1 MSTYIEWNQL
11 LADSIFTFE
20 KSQHPV
26 FIDLDASAL
35 EELVEKTGLTLTEII
50 ADVSKALLEKS
61 TPDSKFL
68 KNIQDDV
75 LKWRRNDSDTNPM
88 CPPPVLPVLLLASA
102 AAENMG
108 EGEVKISAYYVHL
121 MRILELDDTLRK
133 RVEKNFRDHIELF
146 FDALN
151 DWLVGIGGVRGTP
164 TAQRLGR
171 GQIAL
176 PMSQA
181 LIRTGDRDRLYLQL
195 DREGIEP
202 YNSLSNSD
210 VEILTNSWLRV
221 SNSGFTSMF
230 KALLQS
236 GEYRSRMIELIRD
249 EIEAWDGSVP
259 LRGSRGSG
267 ETNVVRGK
275 LVATWKRESIVSK
288 SIVFSLTAPLAPIDA
303 PEGLRLNGSAG
314 EDLFQL
320 VPFGQNASKI
330 EGPRRLSTESLLSAN
345 LRFSQTNGVSVERRA
360 KPIVVLT
367 MEELSGS
374 YKEKDNVQLGRD
386 SMFLVRNSSAE
397 LVHLIREYLK
407 INALQSYR
415 ELSSQEFPWVPEG
428 WLIFDS
434 IQLLQCT
441 PVPSSNFR
449 NYPEL
454 VSTEETVL
462 ILEGGL
468 KVPGL
473 GKTWLLESAP
483 RLTALSDKALMSLRL
498 LKNGE
503 QVDTWRLLGEPGLDA
518 LGGRITSAGL
528 YRVELNVGVDP
539 NPSRTLN
546 FAIVEGKSSHPGRLS
561 PKRICYE
568 FETHSSSRMFGG
580 RMVVDFE
587 SPKYSG
593 TPHIPPKSELPPSEP
608 FARRVI
614 EQSKV
619 SELPPEQSNPL
630 ACVNTGSHKW
640 HLETAERRVTDS
652 EGQCEFCHRKK
663 TFRGKLVDPTAAVV
677 RKNLEETPDRNRFAY
692 QVTNLFGTTNINDGF
707 DFDVAKA
714 AFQFMGY
721 GSSAELQSI
730 CSQTAT
736 KAGLHWRN
744 VADEAFM
751 KSLIDFEINDNGQ
764 IENWAAVEPMKLEY
778 DFGVLEINT
787 GKGEV
792 PTVRSGPEYAMELLS
807 MLPNLSNIAG
817 DLKKIN
823 APSARSIAKFDYS
836 SLSWIQVEYLNGEGV
851 YQFRTATGNVYGLAQ
866 DALAESDTLVTASP
880 SLLKW
885 IGGKEIENLLSYN
898 PEGGIVLLPLG
909 FQAPGL
915 FSRALYLAAGKDP
928 RRVSI
933 GSQAFLAFDSIPE
946 DFATMLYSKMRF

>member
-1 MSTYIEWNQL
+1 MRTYIEWNQL

-35 EELVEKTGLTLTEII
+35 EELVEKTGLALSEII
-50 ADVSKALLEKS
+50 AEVARALLEKS
-61 TPDSKFL
+61 SPDSKFL
-68 KNIQDDV
+68 KNIQFDV
-75 LKWRRNDSDTNPM
+75 LTWRRNESTKDPM

-121 MRILELDDTLRK
+121 MRILELDDTFRK
-133 RVEKNFRDHIELF
+133 RVEKNFREHIELF

-151 DWLVGIGGVRGTP
+151 DWLDGIGGVRGTP

-181 LIRTGDRDRLYLQL
+181 LIRAGDRDRLYLQL
-195 DREGIEP
+195 DRDGIEP

-210 VEILTNSWLRV
+210 VEVLTNSWLRG

-288 SIVFSLTAPLAPIDA
+288 SLVFSLTAPLSPIDA
-303 PEGLRLNGSAG
+303 PQGLWLNGSVG

-330 EGPRRLSTESLLSAN
+330 EGPRRLTTESLLSAN

-367 MEELSGS
+367 LEDLSGS
-374 YKEKDNVQLGRD
+374 YKEKDNVQLGRN
-386 SMFLVRNSSAE
+386 SMFLVRDASAE
-397 LVHLIREYLK
+397 LVKLIREYLK
-407 INALQSYR
+407 INAVPGYR
-415 ELSSQEFPWVPEG
+415 ELSSKELPWVPEG

-434 IQLLQCT
+434 IQLLQCN

-454 VSTEETVL
+454 VSNEETVL

-483 RLTALSDKALMSLRL
+483 RLTALSDKALMNFRL

-503 QVDTWRLLGEPGLDA
+503 LVDSWRLLGEPGLDA
-518 LGGRITSAGL
+518 LAGRLNSAGL
-528 YRVELNVGVDP
+528 YRVQLYVGVDP
-539 NPSRTLN
+539 NPSRTIN
-546 FAIVEGKSSHPGRLS
+546 FAIVEGNERHPGRLS

-568 FETHSSSRMFGG
+568 FETHYSSRIFGDEQLLTSS
-580 RMVVDFE
+580 RR
-587 SPKYSG
+587 S
-593 TPHIPPKSELPPSEP
+593 LSEP
-608 FARRVI
+608 
-614 EQSKV
+614 
-619 SELPPEQSNPL
+619 L
-630 ACVNTGSHKW
+630 
-640 HLETAERRVTDS
+640 
-652 EGQCEFCHRKK
+652 
-663 TFRGKLVDPTAAVV
+663 
-677 RKNLEETPDRNRFAY
+677 
-692 QVTNLFGTTNINDGF
+692 TTH
-707 DFDVAKA
+707 
-714 AFQFMGY
+714 
-721 GSSAELQSI
+721 S
-730 CSQTAT
+730 T
-736 KAGLHWRN
+736 
-744 VADEAFM
+744 
-751 KSLIDFEINDNGQ
+751 
-764 IENWAAVEPMKLEY
+764 
-778 DFGVLEINT
+778 
-787 GKGEV
+787 
-792 PTVRSGPEYAMELLS
+792 
-807 MLPNLSNIAG
+807 
-817 DLKKIN
+817 
-823 APSARSIAKFDYS
+823 
-836 SLSWIQVEYLNGEGV
+836 
-851 YQFRTATGNVYGLAQ
+851 
-866 DALAESDTLVTASP
+866 
-880 SLLKW
+880 
-885 IGGKEIENLLSYN
+885 
-898 PEGGIVLLPLG
+898 
-909 FQAPGL
+909 
-915 FSRALYLAAGKDP
+915 
-928 RRVSI
+928 
-933 GSQAFLAFDSIPE
+933 
-946 DFATMLYSKMRF
+946 

>member
-1 MSTYIEWNQL
+1 MRTYIEWNQL

-35 EELVEKTGLTLTEII
+35 EELVEKTGLALSEII
-50 ADVSKALLEKS
+50 AEVARALLEKS
-61 TPDSKFL
+61 GPDSKFL
-68 KNIQDDV
+68 KNIQFDV
-75 LKWRRNDSDTNPM
+75 LTWRRNESTKDPM

-121 MRILELDDTLRK
+121 MRILELDDTFRK
-133 RVEKNFRDHIELF
+133 RVEKNFREHIELF

-151 DWLVGIGGVRGTP
+151 DWLDGIGGVRGTP

-181 LIRTGDRDRLYLQL
+181 LIRAGDRDRLYLQL
-195 DREGIEP
+195 DRDGIEP

-210 VEILTNSWLRV
+210 VEVLTNSWLRG

-288 SIVFSLTAPLAPIDA
+288 SLVFSLTAPLSPIDA
-303 PEGLRLNGSAG
+303 PQGLWLNGSVG

-330 EGPRRLSTESLLSAN
+330 EGPRRLTTESLLSAN

-367 MEELSGS
+367 LEDLSGS
-374 YKEKDNVQLGRD
+374 YKEKDNVQLGRN
-386 SMFLVRNSSAE
+386 SMFLVRDASAE
-397 LVHLIREYLK
+397 LVKLIREYLK
-407 INALQSYR
+407 INAVPGYR
-415 ELSSQEFPWVPEG
+415 ELSSKELPWVPEG

-434 IQLLQCT
+434 IQLLQCN

-454 VSTEETVL
+454 VSNEETVL

-483 RLTALSDKALMSLRL
+483 RLTALSDKALMNFRL

-503 QVDTWRLLGEPGLDA
+503 LVDSWRLLGEPGLDA
-518 LGGRITSAGL
+518 LAGRLNSAGL
-528 YRVELNVGVDP
+528 YRVQLYVGVDP
-539 NPSRTLN
+539 NPSRTIN
-546 FAIVEGKSSHPGRLS
+546 FAIVEGNERHPGRLS

-568 FETHSSSRMFGG
+568 FETHYSSRIFGG
-580 RMVVDFE
+580 RTVVDFE
-587 SPKYSG
+587 SPKFVGASHN
-593 TPHIPPKSELPPSEP
+593 PLNLVIPPNEP
-608 FARRVI
+608 FARKPM
-614 EQSKV
+614 EQSKI

-652 EGQCEFCHRKK
+652 EGQCEFCRRKK
-663 TFRGKLVDPTAAVV
+663 TFRGKLTDPTAAVV
-677 RKNLEETPDRNRFAY
+677 WKNLEETPDPNRFAY
-692 QVTNLFGTTNINDGF
+692 QVSNLSGTTNSNDSL
-707 DFDVAKA
+707 DLEAAKA

-721 GSSAELQSI
+721 GSAAELQSI

-736 KAGLHWRN
+736 KAGLHWRT

-764 IENWAAVEPMKLEY
+764 IENWAAVEPMKLQY

-787 GKGEV
+787 GKGELPPV
-792 PTVRSGPEYAMELLS
+792 QSGPDYAMELLRL
-807 MLPNLSNIAG
+807 LPNLSSIAG
-817 DLKKIN
+817 DLKKIST
-823 APSARSIAKFDYS
+823 PSARSIAKFDYS
-836 SLSWIQVEYLNGEGV
+836 TLSWIPVEYLSGDGV
-851 YQFRTATGNVYGLAQ
+851 YQFRTATGNVYGLARH
-866 DALAESDTLVTASP
+866 APNGSETLVTASP

-885 IGGKEIENLLSYN
+885 IGGTGIENLLSYS
-898 PEGGIVLLPLG
+898 PEEGRVLLPIG
-909 FQAPGL
+909 FQVPGL

-928 RRVSI
+928 QRVSI
-933 GSQAFLAFDSIPE
+933 GTQTFLAFDSIPQ
-946 DFATMLYSKMRF
+946 DFATMLYTKMRF